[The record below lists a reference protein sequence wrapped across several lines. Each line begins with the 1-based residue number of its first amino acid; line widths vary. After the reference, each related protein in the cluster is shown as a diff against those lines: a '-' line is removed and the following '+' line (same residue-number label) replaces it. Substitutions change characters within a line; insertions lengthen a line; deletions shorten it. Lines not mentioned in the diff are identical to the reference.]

1 MILITLTRDRISQP
15 SVSATVLWRTYATNL
30 VYMIPVYDARMQPT

>member
-15 SVSATVLWRTYATNL
+15 SVSAT
-30 VYMIPVYDARMQPT
+30 IYDARMQPT